1 MFRKKLPVS
10 TNKLEYEMENLKQF
24 LELKISEK
32 ITADVTEKVIAKIE
46 EQNSKIEQQ
55 NELYRRIDSK
65 LSDLIKLIAEKK
77 LADD

>member
-1 MFRKKLPVS
+1 MFKKKLPA
-10 TNKLEYEMENLKQF
+10 TANKIEYEMKALKDF
-24 LELKISEK
+24 LELEVCEK
-32 ITADVTEKVIAKIE
+32 ITGKIIAKID
-46 EQNSKIEQQ
+46 EQNARIEEQ

>member
-1 MFRKKLPVS
+1 MFKKKLPA
-10 TNKLEYEMENLKQF
+10 TANKIEYEMKALKGF
-24 LELKISEK
+24 LELEVCEK
-32 ITADVTEKVIAKIE
+32 ITGKIIAKID
-46 EQNSKIEQQ
+46 EQNARIEEQ